1 MIRNHW
7 KKVESSEIINTLFY
21 DLNLH
26 IIYIY
31 TLGGLLLN
39 PFSGLLLDSELKMTP
54 PGLETFLGP
63 FSDVGRGGNDLLSV
77 QAATEVVHQ
86 LLDIL
91 HGPRLESPDL
101 LETDIHNQNM
111 F

>member
-1 MIRNHW
+1 
-7 KKVESSEIINTLFY
+7 
-21 DLNLH
+21 
-26 IIYIY
+26 
-31 TLGGLLLN
+31 
-39 PFSGLLLDSELKMTP
+39 MTP

-91 HGPRLESPDL
+91 HGPQLDSPDL
-101 LETDIHNQNM
+101 LKTDIHNQKS

>member
-1 MIRNHW
+1 
-7 KKVESSEIINTLFY
+7 
-21 DLNLH
+21 
-26 IIYIY
+26 
-31 TLGGLLLN
+31 
-39 PFSGLLLDSELKMTP
+39 MTP
-54 PGLETFLGP
+54 PGLETFLCP